1 MEAAIR
7 PAKPFA
13 MIKPLLA
20 AAAIAFLAFAPA
32 AAQDAGWV
40 KPYLQRLVQ
49 PTNAARFEA
58 LKALL
63 VEKGLNPTVH
73 EFPGSNE
80 SKGEAGR
87 NLVVTIGDGPRDLV
101 VTAHYDAEK
110 LENGTLVEGV
120 VDNGASAVALV
131 KLAEAAKALGVKHR
145 LVIVFFDQEELG
157 LLGSKAW
164 IKSIDKSRI
173 DAVVNFDV
181 AGYGDTV
188 VYGGVKNDAGGKI
201 GTTMEIVCLR
211 RAVDCMRFPAYPPS
225 DDRSFAAA
233 GVPVISI
240 GVQPAADAHQM
251 WLLMNRGPQAGLAQG
266 VMPRVFTLIHTPE
279 DKMSAIEPAAVD
291 LAFNV
296 ARDMVKALDAA
307 FPL

>member
-1 MEAAIR
+1 MIR
-7 PAKPFA
+7 S
-13 MIKPLLA
+13 LLA
-20 AAAIAFLAFAPA
+20 AALALLAFSAPA
-32 AAQDAGWV
+32 AAADDAAWV
-40 KPYLQRLVQ
+40 KPYLQRLVK
-49 PTNAARFEA
+49 PTNLARFEA

-63 VEKGLNPTVH
+63 DEKGVAYAVH
-73 EFPGSNE
+73 EFPGSE
-80 SKGEAGR
+80 ASKGEAGR
-87 NLVVTIGDGPRDLV
+87 NIVVTLGDGPRDLV

-120 VDNGASAVALV
+120 VDNGASTVALV
-131 KLAEAAKALGVKHR
+131 KLAEAARSLGLKHR

-164 IKSIDKSRI
+164 ISSIDKSRI

-181 AGYGDTV
+181 VGYGDTV

-201 GTTMEIVCLR
+201 GTTMEVVCVR

-233 GVPVISI
+233 GIPVISV

-251 WLLMNRGPQAGLAQG
+251 WLLMNRGRDAGLAEG
-266 VMPRVFTLIHTPE
+266 VLPRVFTLIHTPE

-307 FPL
+307 FPH

>member
-1 MEAAIR
+1 
-7 PAKPFA
+7 
-13 MIKPLLA
+13 MIKPLLTA
-20 AAAIAFLAFAPA
+20 AALLLLAVSPA
-32 AAQDAGWV
+32 AARDAAWV
-40 KPYLQRLVQ
+40 TPYLQRLVQ
-49 PTNAARFEA
+49 PTNAARFDA
-58 LKALL
+58 LKKLL
-63 VEKGLNPTVH
+63 EEKGVAYTVH
-73 EFPGSNE
+73 AFPGSKE
-80 SKGEAGR
+80 SGGVPG
-87 NLVVTIGDGPRDLV
+87 NNIVVTIGNGPRDLV

-110 LENGTLVEGV
+110 LADGTLVEGV
-120 VDNGASAVALV
+120 VDNGASTVALV
-131 KLAEAAKALGVKHR
+131 KLAEAAKAMGLKHR

-157 LLGSKAW
+157 LLGSAAW

-188 VYGGVKNDAGGKI
+188 IYGGLKNDPSGKI
-201 GTTMEIVCLR
+201 GTAMEIVCLR
-211 RAVDCMRFPAYPPS
+211 RAVDCMRFPIYPPS

-251 WLLMNRGPQAGLAQG
+251 WLLMNRGKDAGLAPG

-291 LAFNV
+291 LAFNI
-296 ARDMVKALDAA
+296 ARNMATALDTA